1 MCACYLPAISLA
13 SFPRVWAGQYGQ
25 DPGPASLNYIS
36 LGVGFVIGLQISGPL
51 IDKVNPPH
59 MNTYPC
65 QPGLTPS
72 PQVYKTLKTRYSH
85 PGRPEFRVP
94 LMYPSA
100 LITPTGL
107 LIYGLSAH
115 FKLHWIIPDIGAS
128 IFAVGIILSFQCV
141 QTYTI
146 DTYERYAASATGAA
160 AFVRTMA
167 GFSFPLF
174 APRLYD
180 ALGLVVGNAVLAGV
194 AFVLGV
200 VVPTLTWRYG
210 AWLRGKSQYCAE

>member
-1 MCACYLPAISLA
+1 M
-13 SFPRVWAGQYGQ
+13 VWAGQYGQ
-25 DPGPASLNYIS
+25 EPGRASLNYIS
-36 LGVGFVIGLQISGPL
+36 LGVGFIIGLQVSGPL
-51 IDKVNPPH
+51 IDYVR
-59 MNTYPC
+59 NTVPIHSNINRA
-65 QPGLTPS
+65 TNTH
-72 PQVYKTLKTRYSH
+72 QVYKYLKNRYNH

-94 LMYPSA
+94 LMYPTA
-100 LITPTGL
+100 LIVPAGL

-115 FKLHWIIPDIGAS
+115 FKTHWAVPNVGAG
-128 IFAVGIILSFQCV
+128 IFAAGLILSFQCV

-167 GFSFPLF
+167 GFGFPLF
-174 APRLYD
+174 AEGLYERLGI
-180 ALGLVVGNAVLAGV
+180 AAGNGLLAGV

-200 VVPTLTWRYG
+200 VVPALMWRYG